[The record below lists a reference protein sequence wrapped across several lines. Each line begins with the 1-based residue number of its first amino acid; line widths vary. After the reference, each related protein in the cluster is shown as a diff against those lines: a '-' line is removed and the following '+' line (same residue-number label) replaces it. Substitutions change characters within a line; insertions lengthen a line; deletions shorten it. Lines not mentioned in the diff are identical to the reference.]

1 MLYFVTELDKRPD
14 GVVNN
19 SITAR
24 QTLASGLSLYYQRA
38 SVAVMTD
45 AYTGVAL
52 TLQDEEG
59 TILLNE
65 RFNTSHVE
73 PTEEQTEEQTDG

>member
-19 SITAR
+19 SVTAR

-65 RFNTSHVE
+65 RFNTSYVAPTE
-73 PTEEQTEEQTDG
+73 ETEEQTEG